1 LDEKRP
7 FAWKAAFP
15 GEIMSGR
22 MPKENLEIVRRSFV
36 AFQAALARDD
46 PGAWFDSEAIA
57 ADAEW
62 VMFPGFPGP
71 PSYRGGDGFVEFL
84 RTWTEDFEDW
94 SIELER
100 LIDAGDDRVVALF
113 RQTATG
119 KGSGV
124 PVELHF
130 GQVQELKDS
139 RVNRIRNYPDPA
151 EALKAAGLPG

>member
-1 LDEKRP
+1 
-7 FAWKAAFP
+7 
-15 GEIMSGR
+15 

-36 AFQAALARDD
+36 EFQAALARDD
-46 PGAWFDSEAIA
+46 PGSWFDSEAIA

-71 PSYRGGDGFVEFL
+71 PSYRGRDGFVEFL

-139 RVNRIRNYPDPA
+139 RVIRIRNYPDPA